1 MVREVRSPWNTTG
14 NEPMRGYSPRQPV
27 KPVQRR
33 TKPTRASCW
42 AYRQISI
49 PASLSAARQPQHAQC
64 MARRTG
70 TRPTRAPMSEA
81 RHHRASRDGPIV
93 VLVPVPVGG
102 SPQPLKWAK
111 PPQLSTAAA
120 PAVADP
126 AIHPIEPQG

>member
-1 MVREVRSPWNTTG
+1 MEHDRQRADA
-14 NEPMRGYSPRQPV
+14 RLQPRQPV

-33 TKPTRASCW
+33 TKRQRASCW

-49 PASLSAARQPQHAQC
+49 PASLSAARQPQHAS
-64 MARRTG
+64 AWRAVPG
-70 TRPTRAPMSEA
+70 PDRPAPMSEA
-81 RHHRASRDGPIV
+81 GHHRASRDGPIV

-111 PPQLSTAAA
+111 PPAISTAAA